1 MRVRVVSPFLPK
13 NTVVEV
19 TEGQTVKQVFIE
31 AQRISSCQ
39 ENLDEAIRNF
49 REDWH
54 DFFTRLNGFQHWE
67 MLEVKQ
73 VNGLFKF
80 KVEETDE
87 QRPLTDMDTTLH
99 GLKSTWKL
107 TQEISFINIDIG
119 TILCNL
125 Y

>member
-1 MRVRVVSPFLPK
+1 MKVRVVSPFLPK

-19 TEGQTVKQVFIE
+19 NEGQTVKQVFIE

-49 REDWH
+49 REDWY
-54 DFFTRLNGFQHWE
+54 DFFTDELGFQHWK
-67 MLEVKQ
+67 MLEVKR
-73 VNGLFKF
+73 VNGLK
-80 KVEETDE
+80 KSQVETSDDK
-87 QRPLTDMDTTLH
+87 RPLTDMDTTLDR
-99 GLKSTWKL
+99 LKSTWEL
-107 TQEISFINIDIG
+107 TPEIDTININLG